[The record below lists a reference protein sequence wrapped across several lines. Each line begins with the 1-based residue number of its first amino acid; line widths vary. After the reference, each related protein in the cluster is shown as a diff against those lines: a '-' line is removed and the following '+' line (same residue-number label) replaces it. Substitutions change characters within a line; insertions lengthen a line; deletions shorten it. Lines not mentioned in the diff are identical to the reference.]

1 MTMKKDPIKYLLII
15 GMVVTA
21 ALLVGQWS
29 DFQDRRKAPLIKEE
43 TTLSAPMQEPV
54 APSDTVVADDD
65 IPTVDATAPALQQQT
80 QQLISIETDTLS
92 LKIDTQGGDIVY
104 AALPQHHAV
113 LNEADNPFVLLNQT
127 ANHTYVAQ
135 SGLVGANGTDKSG
148 QRPIFAT
155 AATHYALSQGDETL
169 VVDLVY
175 QQGSVGITKR
185 FSFTRGSYV
194 VGLSYL
200 IDNRSESSW
209 NANLYAQLKRD
220 SQPVIT
226 DVGIGLNPYLGAALT
241 TADEKYRKVDFE
253 EMAETRG
260 GVKVDVDGGWVAL
273 VQHYFISAWIP
284 SSDTRNSFNLRKANA
299 SDMYFAGFT
308 TPAVTVA
315 PGSQGE
321 ITAQFYAG
329 PKDVDTL
336 EGLAPYLD
344 LTVDYGWLWWIAKPL
359 FAFLQWIYS
368 FIGNWGW
375 SIIVLTIIIKAIFF
389 PLSAASY
396 KSMAKMRKLGPLM
409 QDLKERYG
417 DDRQKMSAE
426 LMKMYKKEKVN
437 PMGGCLP
444 ILIQM
449 PVFIALYWVLME
461 SVELRHTPFLGWIDD
476 LSVKDPYFILPIL
489 MGATMFVQ
497 FRLNPTPPDP
507 TQAKVM
513 QMMPI
518 VMTFMF
524 MWFPAGLVLYWVA
537 NNAISIVQQYVIT
550 KQIENA
556 DTAK

>member
-1 MTMKKDPIKYLLII
+1 MKKDPIKYLLII

-21 ALLVGQWS
+21 GLLFREWS
-29 DFQDRRKAPLIKEE
+29 DFKDRIKPVPIKEE
-43 TTLSAPMQEPV
+43 TTLSAPMQDVIAPTDV
-54 APSDTVVADDD
+54 AVSEDD
-65 IPTVDATAPALQQQT
+65 IPTVASSDAPIVNQT
-80 QQLISIETDTLS
+80 QQLVSVQTDTLS

-104 AALPQHHAV
+104 VALPQHYAV

-127 ANHTYVAQ
+127 PSHTYVAQ
-135 SGLVGANGTDKSG
+135 SGLVGNNGTDKSG

-155 AATHYALSQGDETL
+155 AANHYVLTEGDDKL

-185 FSFTRGSYV
+185 FTFTRGSYV

-200 IDNRSESSW
+200 IDNRSDTPW
-209 NANLYAQLKRD
+209 TANLYAQLKRD
-220 SQPVIT
+220 SQPVVT
-226 DVGIGLNPYLGAALT
+226 DVGIGLNPYLGAAFT

-253 EMAETRG
+253 EMAETRN
-260 GVKVDVDGGWVAL
+260 GVKVEVDGGWVAL

-284 SSDTRNSFNLRKANA
+284 AADTRNNFNLRKANN
-299 SDMYFAGFT
+299 SDLYFAGFT
-308 TPAVTVA
+308 TPSMTVA
-315 PGSQGE
+315 PASQGQ

-359 FAFLQWIYS
+359 FAFLQWIYG

-375 SIIVLTIIIKAIFF
+375 SIIALTIIIKAIFF

-476 LSVKDPYFILPIL
+476 LSVKDPFFILPIL

-497 FRLNPTPPDP
+497 FKLNPTPPDP

-537 NNAISIVQQYVIT
+537 NNTISIVQQYVIT
-550 KQIENA
+550 KQIEDA